1 MKNFLVIPMGGVGQR
16 FINSGYKTYKP
27 FLPID
32 RNLTVI
38 KNIINNF
45 SKKNTEIIIIGNKKI
60 IKKKYQKLIPKK
72 FYFIE
77 IKKHKKGPLFSIY
90 LAFNKLN
97 KIIENHNLFICYSDI
112 NWKWNYNKI
121 IKILKKKNVVVFTHK
136 GFHPH
141 LELDNKSDFCIENNS
156 GLIKSIQ
163 QKKPHTSDY
172 KKELLAIG
180 CYYFKNIKLIKDSFK
195 HVNFFKDNKLKKE
208 FYLVSIIKNLLK
220 MNVTINSETIKS
232 FVHLG
237 TPQQYEDFIYWRK
250 IFDKKNQKTLG
261 LTKFP
266 NIMLAGGKGKRVKE
280 LGYKK
285 PFLLINNIEIF
296 KFIFKKFGAKKK
308 IIVTNSKFKNLFSN
322 SEYFTHS
329 VKKTNSMFS
338 TVFNSK
344 KFIEKFNFFFL
355 LSCDCFG
362 EINKKEFY
370 MLLKKKNPDLV
381 LFGYRFTR
389 LQKKLSNS
397 HTELIVTKNKI
408 LRINVKSNSINSTT
422 GLAGFCWI
430 KDNNVFKYFNE
441 FKKSLNPKI
450 GKRELIMDDYYNY
463 LHKKNLIKISY
474 YNLNKYVHI
483 GSASEYLEYN
493 YWEQYFL

>member
-1 MKNFLVIPMGGVGQR
+1 MKKFLVIPMGGTGQR
-16 FINSGYKTYKP
+16 FIKSGYKTYKP

-32 RNLTVI
+32 GNLTVV

-45 SKKNTEIIIIGNKKI
+45 SEENTEIIIIGNKKI
-60 IKKKYQKLIPKK
+60 IKNKYQKLIPKK
-72 FYFIE
+72 FHFIE

-90 LAFNKLN
+90 LAYNKLN
-97 KIIENHNLFICYSDI
+97 KIIKNYNLFICYSDI
-112 NWKWNYNKI
+112 NWKWNYNEI
-121 IKILKKKNVVVFTHK
+121 LGILKKKKVVVFTHK

-180 CYYFKNIKLIKDSFK
+180 CYYFRNIKLIKNSLK
-195 HVNFFKDNKLKKE
+195 YINFFKNYEFKRE
-208 FYLVSIIKNLLK
+208 FYLVSLIKNLLK
-220 MNVTINSETIKS
+220 MKVEINFENIKS

-237 TPQQYEDFIYWRK
+237 TPQQYEDFIYWKK
-250 IFDKKNQKTLG
+250 IFDKKKQKTLR

-266 NIMLAGGKGKRVKE
+266 NIMLIGGKGKRVKE

-285 PFLLINNIEIF
+285 PFLPINNTEIF
-296 KFIFKKFGAKKK
+296 KFIFRKFGAKIK
-308 IIVTNSKFKNLFSN
+308 IIITNSEFKNSFSN

-329 VKKTNSMFS
+329 IKKTNSMFS
-338 TVFNSK
+338 TVYNSK
-344 KFIEKFNFFFL
+344 KLIEKFKFFFL

-362 EINKKEFY
+362 EINKKKFC
-370 MLLKKKNPDLV
+370 MLLKNKNPDLV
-381 LFGYRFTR
+381 LFAYKFSR
-389 LQKKLSNS
+389 LQKKLTNS
-397 HTELIVTKNKI
+397 HTELKVAKNKI
-408 LRINVKSNSINSTT
+408 LKINVKSNSRNSTT

-430 KDNNVFKYFNE
+430 KDKNVFKYFKE
-441 FKKSLNPKI
+441 FKKSLKPKI
-450 GKRELIMDDYYNY
+450 RKREFIMDDYFNY
-463 LHKKNLIKISY
+463 LHKKDLIKISLY
-474 YNLNKYVHI
+474 SLNKYVHI
-483 GSASEYLEYN
+483 GSASEYREYN

>member
-16 FINSGYKTYKP
+16 FINNGYKTYKP

-45 SKKNTEIIIIGNKKI
+45 SKKNTEVIIIGNKKI

-72 FYFIE
+72 FHFIE

-121 IKILKKKNVVVFTHK
+121 LKILKKKNVVVFTHK

-195 HVNFFKDNKLKKE
+195 HINFFKDNKLKKE
-208 FYLVSIIKNLLK
+208 FYLVLLIKNLLK
-220 MNVTINSETIKS
+220 MNIAVNSENIKS

-237 TPQQYEDFIYWRK
+237 TPEQYENYIYWRK
-250 IFDKKNQKTLG
+250 ILDKKNPKKLSF
-261 LTKFP
+261 TKFP
-266 NIMLAGGKGKRVKE
+266 NIMLIGGKGKRVKE

-285 PFLLINNIEIF
+285 PFLPINNTEIF
-296 KFIFKKFGAKKK
+296 KFIFKKFGAKIK
-308 IIVTNSKFKNLFSN
+308 IIITNSEFKNLFSK
-322 SEYFTHS
+322 SEYFLHFI
-329 VKKTNSMFS
+329 KRTNSMFS
-338 TVFNSK
+338 TVFNSIK
-344 KFIEKFNFFFL
+344 LIEKLNFFFL

-362 EINKKEFY
+362 EINKKKFY
-370 MLLKKKNPDLV
+370 ILLKKKDPDLV
-381 LFGYRFTR
+381 LFGYKFTR
-389 LQKKLSNS
+389 LQKKLTNS
-397 HTELIVTKNKI
+397 HTELKVTKNKI
-408 LRINVKSNSINSTT
+408 LRINVKNNSINSTT
-422 GLAGFCWI
+422 GLAGFYWI
-430 KDNNVFKYFNE
+430 KDKNVFRYFKE
-441 FKKSLNPKI
+441 FKKFLKAQ
-450 GKRELIMDDYYNY
+450 KQKKELILDDYFNY
-463 LHKKNLIKISY
+463 LHKNNLIKISY
-474 YNLNKYVHI
+474 YNLENYVHI
-483 GSASEYLEYN
+483 GSVSEYNEYN
-493 YWEQYFL
+493 YWEKYFS